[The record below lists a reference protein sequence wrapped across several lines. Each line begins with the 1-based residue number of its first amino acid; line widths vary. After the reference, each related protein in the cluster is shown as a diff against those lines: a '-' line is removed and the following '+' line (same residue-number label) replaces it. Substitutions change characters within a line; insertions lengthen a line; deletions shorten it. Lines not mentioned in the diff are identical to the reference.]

1 MKSGFV
7 AILGRPNAGKSTLL
21 NALIGEK
28 VAIVSA
34 KPQTTRNRIAGVL
47 EVAARK
53 GVNQA
58 AQIVFVDTPG
68 VHKPGSHL
76 DRRMLQEVY
85 EALETRDVVL
95 VLMDATRRVQ
105 LEETVRAG
113 IESPVSEARP
123 GAPGDA
129 EDGIGSP
136 VSEERPGAPGDAED
150 EIESLVSEAR
160 PGAPS
165 DAEDEIGS
173 PVSEERP
180 GAPGDAEDEIGSPVS
195 EARPGAPGVV
205 FPSRNERTNWAS
217 EDEFLFGL
225 IRKLD
230 CPVFLV
236 LTKIDLVP
244 KDHLLPLIDTLTRQ
258 FNFAQVIPISA
269 RKRDGLDIL
278 VRKIVD
284 ALPVGERFYPK
295 DQYKDQPQRFM
306 VAELIRES
314 ILAETGEEVPY
325 ASAVVI
331 EQFEEP
337 VPFIPRK
344 KGAVPSVPRLHKFDS
359 PIGLDQLA
367 RLRKHANEGVVHGA
381 DDERGHVDAV
391 HHARAGHAVVVIVG
405 VLEAAIARHNL
416 VVEFAQ
422 RAHRPHFI
430 RLVVIGKQRGLAVK
444 AAHQPA
450 QKSKLVHAVRWL
462 VQSVGAGRQVDH
474 RTNSRNGNKRRPVSP
489 LPRKLQHQVA
499 AHRVA
504 HQRHPLQSPARSEVL
519 NHRAHIA

>member
-34 KPQTTRNRIAGVL
+34 KPQTTRNRIAGVV
-47 EVAARK
+47 EVPARK
-53 GVNQA
+53 GVHQA

-105 LEETVRAG
+105 LEEAVVPEVDLAASVDDEHASGAKAPDDSADMSVEAEAPTYH
-113 IESPVSEARP
+113 SPVDHPAAATT
-123 GAPGDA
+123 APK
-129 EDGIGSP
+129 
-136 VSEERPGAPGDAED
+136 R
-150 EIESLVSEAR
+150 
-160 PGAPS
+160 
-165 DAEDEIGS
+165 
-173 PVSEERP
+173 
-180 GAPGDAEDEIGSPVS
+180 
-195 EARPGAPGVV
+195 
-205 FPSRNERTNWAS
+205 ERTNWAS

-258 FNFAQVIPISA
+258 FNFAQIIPVSA

-284 ALPVGERFYPK
+284 ALPVGERYYPK
-295 DQYKDQPQRFM
+295 DQYTDQPQRFM

-314 ILAETGEEVPY
+314 ILVETGEEVPY

-337 VPFIPRK
+337 APFVPRK
-344 KGAVPSVPRLHKFDS
+344 KGAVP
-359 PIGLDQLA
+359 
-367 RLRKHANEGVVHGA
+367 
-381 DDERGHVDAV
+381 
-391 HHARAGHAVVVIVG
+391 ARAPLTRIAAAIYCERDGQKAILIGKGGAKLKEIGTGARRQIESLLGTRVYLELHVIVEPNWRESKAF
-405 VLEAAIARHNL
+405 VESLDWRNQLE
-416 VVEFAQ
+416 
-422 RAHRPHFI
+422 
-430 RLVVIGKQRGLAVK
+430 RL
-444 AAHQPA
+444 
-450 QKSKLVHAVRWL
+450 
-462 VQSVGAGRQVDH
+462 AGDQITEKH
-474 RTNSRNGNKRRPVSP
+474 LG
-489 LPRKLQHQVA
+489 
-499 AHRVA
+499 
-504 HQRHPLQSPARSEVL
+504 EEE
-519 NHRAHIA
+519 